1 MKRVFAAGV
10 VLALLATSANGQ
22 MYRWT
27 DEDGNVHFGD
37 APPSAGTERVQPRV
51 APADPAD
58 AQQRRLETQRLMRDF
73 ERQDREAARQREAER
88 RQRALRERFDEID
101 SRSDERMC
109 QLYQDRIEDAR
120 NEMRRGYSAH
130 RGRVLRERIERAQR
144 DAGRYCR

>member
-1 MKRVFAAGV
+1 MTRVFAAGV

-22 MYRWT
+22 IYRWT

-37 APPSAGTERVQPRV
+37 APPSARTERVEPKT
-51 APADPAD
+51 APLDSAEV
-58 AQQRRLETQRLMRDF
+58 QRRRLETQRQIREF
-73 ERQDREAARQREAER
+73 ERQDREAARQRELER
-88 RQRALRERFDEID
+88 RQRALSERFDEID

-120 NEMRRGYSAH
+120 SEMRRGYSAQ

-144 DAGRYCR
+144 DARRYCR